1 VNQYKLQVFEE
12 EYAYVMLIAI
22 VDYGKFACHD
32 LVLAKSA
39 KIAPS
44 KRTRDTPSVMW
55 MGWRSVFC
63 EAAGFLQ
70 IPYGRLF

>member
-22 VDYGKFACHD
+22 VDYGKFAGHD

-44 KRTRDTPSVMW
+44 KRTRDTWNLDSCTIRTV
-55 MGWRSVFC
+55 V
-63 EAAGFLQ
+63 Q
-70 IPYGRLF
+70 